1 MCQNPGILLLTE
13 PYNHANKLIT
23 RRVVLR
29 KSATMMAMV
38 ASAMLLAA
46 GTAEY
51 FPFHMDIDHYGSSN
65 ASVLHPSVPR
75 VAMDTVFECPHPCG
89 LMAFYSSNGTAVN
102 GGIPQEINMTL
113 HLTTLAATFNRTVP
127 LNESRLLD
135 YDFESWNPVWNRNPN
150 TSAVQNASRAR
161 VRAVHPSWTEDEVE
175 AAAKNDFEDAASG
188 TVSPAQGPTY
198 IFFFFVGGRNFC
210 VLRTHCA
217 TLQPFLR
224 VQYYT
229 NGQLS
234 RVDRN
239 AGLHQTDTT
248 INQGVD
254 VRLSHSILLPRVR
267 CWYAHLVQYLRCEI
281 LVPIYLRHFMLT

>member
-1 MCQNPGILLLTE
+1 
-13 PYNHANKLIT
+13 
-23 RRVVLR
+23 
-29 KSATMMAMV
+29 MAMV

-51 FPFHMDIDHYGSSN
+51 FPFHMDIGHYGSSN

-175 AAAKNDFEDAASG
+175 AAAKNDFQDAASG
-188 TVSPAQGPTY
+188 TVSPAQGPTQCLTRSY
-198 IFFFFVGGRNFC
+198 TCSTTFPFRSFSTHVYLFLFLLEGGTFACC
-210 VLRTHCA
+210 VLIA
-217 TLQPFLR
+217 QPFNPF
-224 VQYYT
+224 YAC
-229 NGQLS
+229 N
-234 RVDRN
+234 
-239 AGLHQTDTT
+239 TT
-248 INQGVD
+248 PMAN
-254 VRLSHSILLPRVR
+254 
-267 CWYAHLVQYLRCEI
+267 
-281 LVPIYLRHFMLT
+281 

>member
-1 MCQNPGILLLTE
+1 
-13 PYNHANKLIT
+13 
-23 RRVVLR
+23 
-29 KSATMMAMV
+29 MAMV

-135 YDFESWNPVWNRNPN
+135 YDFESWNPVWNRNLN
-150 TSAVQNASRAR
+150 ISAVQNASRAR

-188 TVSPAQGPTY
+188 TVSPAQGPTQCRTQSY
-198 IFFFFVGGRNFC
+198 TSSTTFPFRSFSTHVYLFCWREELLRAAYSLRNPS
-210 VLRTHCA
+210 
-217 TLQPFLR
+217 TLSTR
-224 VQYYT
+224 
-229 NGQLS
+229 
-234 RVDRN
+234 
-239 AGLHQTDTT
+239 AILHQ
-248 INQGVD
+248 
-254 VRLSHSILLPRVR
+254 
-267 CWYAHLVQYLRCEI
+267 W
-281 LVPIYLRHFMLT
+281 PIKPC